1 MKEHDKTTIIAPR
14 EELREDSREPPA
26 QSQQS
31 EPEESNTKK
40 SVTASTASSST
51 SAHTTSSPQINPTNV
66 SIKHSDYSSDDQ
78 QHSDDEQGSPRKS
91 MIEYPPPEKRVRVEK
106 RGGDMRRKKNKFADV
121 ADDSEHEKGDSD
133 DALQK
138 RMEANRIRA
147 RDMRK
152 KKKKMI
158 EEMNTKI
165 VNLTIENQ
173 QLKNLCSSQKSEI
186 QSLRQILMSQ
196 SSNNLN
202 NNLAMQGLVGGLQNL
217 VQVRRYVL
225 KWIMYYHYHDLF
237 HRKRLSV

>member
-14 EELREDSREPPA
+14 EDLREDSREPPA

-40 SVTASTASSST
+40 SVIASKGASSST
-51 SAHTTSSPQINPTNV
+51 SVHTTSSPQINPTNV

-106 RGGDMRRKKNKFADV
+106 RGGDMRRKKKNREIADV
-121 ADDSEHEKGDSD
+121 ADDSEHEKGDSN
-133 DALQK
+133 DAVQK
-138 RMEANRIRA
+138 RMEANRLRA

-202 NNLAMQGLVGGLQNL
+202 KNLAMPGLVGLQNL
-217 VQVRRYVL
+217 VQVR
-225 KWIMYYHYHDLF
+225 I
-237 HRKRLSV
+237 

>member
-14 EELREDSREPPA
+14 EDLREDSREPPA

-31 EPEESNTKK
+31 EPEESNTTKK
-40 SVTASTASSST
+40 SGVTAASST
-51 SAHTTSSPQINPTNV
+51 SAHTTSSPQINTTNV

-78 QHSDDEQGSPRKS
+78 QQSDDEQGSARQS
-91 MIEYPPPEKRVRVEK
+91 MIEYPPPEKRVRVEQK
-106 RGGDMRRKKNKFADV
+106 RGGGDMRRKKNREIADI
-121 ADDSEHEKGDSD
+121 ADDSEHEKGDSN
-133 DALQK
+133 DAVQK
-138 RMEANRIRA
+138 RMEANRLRA

-165 VNLTIENQ
+165 VYLTIENQ

-202 NNLAMQGLVGGLQNL
+202 KNLAMQGLVGLQNL
-217 VQVRRYVL
+217 VQVR
-225 KWIMYYHYHDLF
+225 I
-237 HRKRLSV
+237 

>member
-1 MKEHDKTTIIAPR
+1 
-14 EELREDSREPPA
+14 
-26 QSQQS
+26 
-31 EPEESNTKK
+31 
-40 SVTASTASSST
+40 
-51 SAHTTSSPQINPTNV
+51 
-66 SIKHSDYSSDDQ
+66 
-78 QHSDDEQGSPRKS
+78 
-91 MIEYPPPEKRVRVEK
+91 
-106 RGGDMRRKKNKFADV
+106 MRRKKNKFADV